1 MGLPPLFMTKLN
13 ENAKETSDQA
23 SASRADDHSASVVKQ
38 SFSLK
43 IGSQQSSERQE
54 EEPGLASEMNSSQ
67 RTTRPPEGQ
76 VELSEHQKAINFV
89 LQFLDQISLM
99 EGKIIVKML
108 LKGDSLSIFLQEAM
122 MELNESKGQLEVYNS
137 IH

>member
-1 MGLPPLFMTKLN
+1 MTKLN

-23 SASRADDHSASVVKQ
+23 SVSRADDAGSSMVKQ
-38 SFSLK
+38 SFSIK
-43 IGSQQSSERQE
+43 IGSQSSERQQQE
-54 EEPGLASEMNSSQ
+54 EEAGLASEMNSSQ

-99 EGKIIVKML
+99 DGKIMVKML
-108 LKGDSLSIFLQEAM
+108 LKGDSLSIFLDENM
-122 MELNESKGQLEVYNS
+122 LELNESKGQLEVYNS

>member
-1 MGLPPLFMTKLN
+1 MTKLN

-23 SASRADDHSASVVKQ
+23 SVSRADEAGSSMVKR

-43 IGSQQSSERQE
+43 IGSQSSERQQE
-54 EEPGLASEMNSSQ
+54 EEAGLASEMNSSQ

-99 EGKIIVKML
+99 DGKIMVKML
-108 LKGDSLSIFLQEAM
+108 LKGDSLSTFLQENM
-122 MELNESKGQLEVYNS
+122 LELNESKG
-137 IH
+137 

>member
-1 MGLPPLFMTKLN
+1 MGLPPQFMTKLN

-23 SASRADDHSASVVKQ
+23 SASRADDATSMVKQ
-38 SFSLK
+38 SISLK
-43 IGSQQSSERQE
+43 VGSQSSERQAQE
-54 EEPGLASEMNSSQ
+54 EEPGLASDMNSSQ

-99 EGKIIVKML
+99 DGKIMVKML
-108 LKGDSLSIFLQEAM
+108 LKGDSLSIFLQENM
-122 MELNESKGQLEVYNS
+122 LELNERKGELEVYNS

>member
-23 SASRADDHSASVVKQ
+23 SASRADDATSMVKASI
-38 SFSLK
+38 SLK
-43 IGSQQSSERQE
+43 IGSQSSERQAQE

-76 VELSEHQKAINFV
+76 VELSEHQKAVNFV

-99 EGKIIVKML
+99 DGKIMVKML
-108 LKGDSLSIFLQEAM
+108 LKGDSLSVFLQE
-122 MELNESKGQLEVYNS
+122 
-137 IH
+137 